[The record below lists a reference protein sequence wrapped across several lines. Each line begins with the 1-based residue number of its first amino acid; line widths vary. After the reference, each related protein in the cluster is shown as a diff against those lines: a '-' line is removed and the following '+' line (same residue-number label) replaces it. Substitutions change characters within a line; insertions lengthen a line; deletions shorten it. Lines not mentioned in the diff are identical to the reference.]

1 MRRISLAVLLVLA
14 AAVAASPVVAQSQ
27 DPVIVSA
34 RQFAQQGNH
43 DTAIAMLRSSLTAR
57 PNDAALKSELVSI
70 LVLKEAAL
78 RQQLDDLSR
87 EIASLRG
94 AAGRAVRAATPVT
107 SGCDATSAMPVRV
120 GGHVMAPMK
129 TRDVKPIYPPDAQQA
144 RVQGIVIVEA
154 TIDCEGN
161 VAHVRL
167 LRGQPLL
174 NDAAVD
180 AVRQWRYRPT
190 LLNGRP
196 IPVIMTA
203 TVTFTIQK

>member
-1 MRRISLAVLLVLA
+1 MRRISLAVLVLA
-14 AAVAASPVVAQSQ
+14 AAVAASPVAAQSQ

-57 PNDAALKSELVSI
+57 PNDAALKNELVSM

-78 RQQLDDLSR
+78 RQQLDDLAR
-87 EIASLRG
+87 EITSLRG
-94 AAGRAVRAATPVT
+94 AAGRAVRAGTPVT
-107 SGCDATSAMPVRV
+107 TGCSDAAVTPVRI
-120 GGHVMAPMK
+120 GGIIKAPMK
-129 TRDVKPIYPPDAQQA
+129 TRNVKPTYPIEAQQA
-144 RVQGIVIVEA
+144 RLQGIVIVEA
-154 TIDCEGN
+154 AIDCEGN
-161 VAHVRL
+161 VAHVRV

-190 LLNGRP
+190 LLNGLP
-196 IPVIMTA
+196 VPVIMTA
-203 TVTFTIQK
+203 TVTFTIQQ